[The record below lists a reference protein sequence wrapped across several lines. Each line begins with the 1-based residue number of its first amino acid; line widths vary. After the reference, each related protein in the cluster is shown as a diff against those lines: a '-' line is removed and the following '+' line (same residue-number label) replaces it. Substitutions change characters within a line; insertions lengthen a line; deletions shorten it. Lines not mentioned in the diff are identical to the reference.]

1 MDLRIIAADI
11 NTDAP
16 KPLRGASDSGA
27 GLRRWSLFRKQKAA
41 LAALSVSSVVFAGVD
56 IAPIDTSAD
65 RNPSPLKVE
74 MMRVGT
80 LRPRSADEIGGSCW
94 TLGCE
99 CLDRD
104 FTDFDQYKDYIV
116 PLGIKEIRLFAG
128 WAKCEKEKG
137 KFDFAWLDHCVDW
150 ASAHKIN
157 VLLDISYGNP
167 IYKGAGGAGLANGTP
182 NTPEGLAAWDR
193 WVEVMGEHYR
203 GRIADYAMWNEP
215 DNGGLNTPAVIADLN
230 VRTARILKRI
240 MPDCHLHG
248 LSLGSNEPELFE
260 ACLSEIVRLGGQD
273 LFDTYIYHGY
283 AYNPDSSYERVEKLI
298 GICARLAPKAKMRQG
313 ENGCISEWSDRFAL
327 SNWPWSENSQA
338 KWDMRRMLGDLGH
351 GCGSAVYSICDLQY
365 HGPYAPYEY
374 LNRKG
379 LLRANSACQVY
390 QIKKAYYAV
399 QNVVAVFDDTLKL
412 VKEPRISTINKCV
425 SLYEYEKEGGFP
437 LFVFWDHGLTGQHRT
452 TVQMDDGTGRMRG
465 VAQFDRTKIPNL
477 SVGTMGTGDGKYT
490 IVSGMERG
498 GVPSDGFTTRPEMLE
513 WAGEPL
519 RDLVWVDLFT
529 GAVYVFPAKDQ
540 IRHSRGVSFVRVP
553 VYDSP
558 CVLTERAALDLVR
571 WKR

>member
-1 MDLRIIAADI
+1 MKKQMFFAAAI
-11 NTDAP
+11 VAAP
-16 KPLRGASDSGA
+16 A
-27 GLRRWSLFRKQKAA
+27 
-41 LAALSVSSVVFAGVD
+41 FAGID

-65 RNPSPLKVE
+65 RNPSPLRVE
-74 MMRVGT
+74 MKRIGT
-80 LRPRSADEIGGSCW
+80 LRPRSANEIKGSNW

-128 WAKCEKEKG
+128 WAKCEKVPG

-150 ASAHKIN
+150 ANAHGIN

-167 IYKGAGGAGLANGTP
+167 LYEGAGGAGLANGTP
-182 NTPEGLAAWDR
+182 NTPDGLAKWDI
-193 WVEVMGEHYR
+193 WVEKMGEHYK
-203 GRIADYAMWNEP
+203 GRVRDYAMWNEP

-230 VRTARILKRI
+230 IRTARILKRI
-240 MPDCHLHG
+240 MPDCRLHG
-248 LSLGSNEPELFE
+248 LSLGSNLPETFE
-260 ACLSEIVRLGGQD
+260 ACISEIVKQGGVD

-298 GICARLAPKAKMRQG
+298 EICAKYAPKAKMRQG

-351 GCGSAVYSICDLQY
+351 GCGSSVYSLCDLQY
-365 HGPYAPYEY
+365 HGPHSSFEY

-379 LLRANSACQVY
+379 LLRANADRQVY

-399 QNVVAVFDDTLKL
+399 QNVVAVFDDSVTL
-412 VKEPRISTINKCV
+412 VKKPKSSTFDRCV
-425 SLYEYEKEGGFP
+425 SFYEYVKDGKHP
-437 LFVFWDHGLTGQHRT
+437 LFVFWDHGIVNVRRKRIE
-452 TVQMDDGTGRMRG
+452 VKEPDGRKHGDYVFDGSRLVELRRSWDKEKF
-465 VAQFDRTKIPNL
+465 AQLDGADR
-477 SVGTMGTGDGKYT
+477 
-490 IVSGMERG
+490 R
-498 GVPSDGFTTRPEMLE
+498 GVPSDDFTTRPGVIE
-513 WAGEPL
+513 WGGAPL
-519 RDLVWVDLFT
+519 KDPVWVDLFT
-529 GAVYVFPAKDQ
+529 GAVYEIPAKSQ
-540 IRHSRGVSFVRVP
+540 IVHSRGVTLVRIP

-558 CVLTERAALDLVR
+558 CVVTERAAIDMM
-571 WKR
+571 